1 MFFAGAI
8 VWSACSSTG
17 YASAI
22 EKEKH
27 VSELRT
33 EDLFVKKV
41 EGMNKDFIKG
51 ADVSSVI
58 ALENSGV
65 TFYNT
70 SGKRQDIFT
79 TLKQAGVNYVRVR
92 IWNHPYDSNGN
103 GYGGGNNDV
112 QKAIEIGKRAT
123 ANGMKVLADFHYSDF
138 WADPAK
144 QKVPKAWANLS
155 FEAKKQS
162 SMSIR
167 NKACKR

>member
-1 MFFAGAI
+1 MKSKVKMFFAAAI

-17 YASAI
+17 YAAAI

-27 VSELRT
+27 VSELRA

-70 SGKRQDIFT
+70 SGKRQGHLYN
-79 TLKQAGVNYVRVR
+79 LKTGWGQLCSRPHLESPV
-92 IWNHPYDSNGN
+92 
-103 GYGGGNNDV
+103 
-112 QKAIEIGKRAT
+112 
-123 ANGMKVLADFHYSDF
+123 
-138 WADPAK
+138 
-144 QKVPKAWANLS
+144 
-155 FEAKKQS
+155 
-162 SMSIR
+162 
-167 NKACKR
+167 

>member
-1 MFFAGAI
+1 MLRSVWADSFFYRMKSKVKMFFAAAI

-17 YASAI
+17 YAAAI

-27 VSELRT
+27 VSELRA

-70 SGKRQDIFT
+70 S
-79 TLKQAGVNYVRVR
+79 
-92 IWNHPYDSNGN
+92 
-103 GYGGGNNDV
+103 
-112 QKAIEIGKRAT
+112 
-123 ANGMKVLADFHYSDF
+123 
-138 WADPAK
+138 
-144 QKVPKAWANLS
+144 
-155 FEAKKQS
+155 EAENARTSLQP
-162 SMSIR
+162 
-167 NKACKR
+167 